1 MGSMSLD
8 WAEKYRP
15 RSLADVVGNT
25 EAVNDLR
32 EWAESWDRG
41 TPKKRAVI
49 LMGDAG
55 VGKTSSALAL
65 AAEFGWG
72 VVEMNASDLRNA
84 EAIKRI
90 ATSGAMNETFTDSGD
105 YISTQTGGRKLI
117 ILDEADNIFGKQDYG
132 GISAIT
138 ATIRETQ
145 QPIVLIVN
153 DYYALTKR
161 SPAFKSLC
169 KTIRFSRIKKS
180 SVIKVLKVISG
191 EEDITVSND
200 TLRAIADHS
209 GGDLRSAVN
218 DLQSLSL
225 GKKKVSE
232 KDVMVLGFRDSKISI
247 FKALAGVFKATSY
260 NKALESVY
268 EVDEDPAHL
277 ILWIDENLPIAYKK
291 SEDLQAAYQVLSRAS
306 INLGRVKRR
315 QHYKF
320 WSYAKDL
327 MSGGVAVSKNNVYHG
342 FTKYQFPT
350 WLSKMSRTKG
360 IRATRKSLN
369 EKLSSHCHTST
380 YVSQTTIFPY
390 VRYLFE
396 NDRIFSLHTI
406 RLMGLTPEEIAF
418 ILGEEDESQT
428 VKQLIEDSKRIDEIT
443 EDELSQVDE
452 NKDITEQ
459 SDAQGREPEDEPD
472 EKEVSRDKTQRNLTD
487 FN

>member
-1 MGSMSLD
+1 MSLD

-15 RSLADVVGNT
+15 QKLSDVVGNT

-49 LMGDAG
+49 LMGGAG

-84 EAIKRI
+84 DAIKRI

-138 ATIRETQ
+138 ATIRETR
-145 QPIVLIVN
+145 QPIILIVN

-161 SPAFKSLC
+161 SPAFKTLC
-169 KTIRFSRIKKS
+169 QTIRFSQIKKS
-180 SVIKVLKVISG
+180 SVTRVLKGICA
-191 EEDITVSND
+191 EEDITASND

-209 GGDLRSAVN
+209 GGDLRSAIN

-225 GKKKVSE
+225 GKKRVSE
-232 KDVMVLGFRDSKISI
+232 KDAMILGFRDSKISI

-260 NKALESVY
+260 NKALESIY
-268 EVDEDPAHL
+268 NLDEDPPHI
-277 ILWIDENLPIAYKK
+277 ILWIDENIPIAYRKP
-291 SEDLQAAYQVLSRAS
+291 EDLQAAYQVLSRAS
-306 INLGRVKRR
+306 IYLGRVRRR

-327 MSGGVAVSKNNVYHG
+327 MGGGVAVSKNNVYRG

-350 WLSKMSRTKG
+350 WLTKMSRSKG
-360 IRATRKSLN
+360 IRNTRKSLN

-396 NDRIFSLHTI
+396 NDRDFSLHTI
-406 RLMGLTPEEIAF
+406 RQMDLTPEEVAL
-418 ILGEEDESQT
+418 ILGDEDDSQS
-428 VKQLIEDSKRIDEIT
+428 VKQLMEDSRRIDEAI
-443 EDELSQVDE
+443 EDELAQVDE
-452 NKDITEQ
+452 FEDTAEHDGIQ
-459 SDAQGREPEDEPD
+459 DREPEIEPD
-472 EKEVSRDKTQRNLTD
+472 EKDEEGSRDKTQRNLTD

>member
-1 MGSMSLD
+1 MSLD

-15 RSLADVVGNT
+15 QTLSEIVGNT

-55 VGKTSSALAL
+55 IGKTSSALAL
-65 AAEFGWG
+65 ASEFGWG

-84 EAIKRI
+84 DAIKRI
-90 ATSGAMNETFTDSGD
+90 ATQGALNETFTDTGE

-132 GISAIT
+132 GIAAIT

-145 QPIVLIVN
+145 QPMVLIVN

-161 SPAFKSLC
+161 SPAFKNLC
-169 KTIRFSRIKKS
+169 KTIRFSHIKKS
-180 SVIKVLKVISG
+180 SVVRVLKGICA
-191 EEDITVSND
+191 EEDIAASND

-209 GGDLRSAVN
+209 GGDLRSAIN

-225 GKKKVSE
+225 GKNKISE
-232 KDVMVLGFRDSKISI
+232 KDVMVLGYRDSKISI

-260 NKALESVY
+260 NRALESVY
-268 EVDEDPAHL
+268 DLDEDPAHL
-277 ILWIDENLPIAYKK
+277 ILWIDENLPIAYRKP
-291 SEDLQAAYQVLSRAS
+291 EDLAAAYNVLSRAS
-306 INLGRVKRR
+306 INLGRVRRR
-315 QHYKF
+315 QHYKL
-320 WSYAKDL
+320 WGYARDL
-327 MSGGVAVSKNNVYHG
+327 MSGGVAVSKSNVYRG

-369 EKLSSHCHTST
+369 EKLASHCHTSI

-390 VRYLFE
+390 IRYLFE
-396 NDRIFSLHTI
+396 NDRTFSLHTI
-406 RLMGLTPEEIAF
+406 QQMDLTPEEVAL
-418 ILGEEDESQT
+418 ILGEEDDSQT
-428 VKQLIEDSKRIDEIT
+428 VKQLMEDSKRVE
-443 EDELSQVDE
+443 EVMEEELSQVDE
-452 NKDITEQ
+452 FEEDEVQ
-459 SDAQGREPEDEPD
+459 EPEPEPD
-472 EKEVSRDKTQRNLTD
+472 EKEGSKDNAQKNLTD
-487 FN
+487 FD